1 LKRADIQRPL
11 ELALMETREL
21 HSHLTQA
28 LALLVAGEDPDFIAN
43 FVSAKRDLGRISKL
57 LKVIK

>member
-1 LKRADIQRPL
+1 
-11 ELALMETREL
+11 METREL